1 MDTSLQEDHNKY
13 QKFWPEKGL
22 CPNIHVGKL
31 TAFFIH
37 PGWLNVQ
44 HVAGAMHVNSP
55 VHMCAIKHCISLEID
70 SF

>member
-13 QKFWPEKGL
+13 LKLWPEIGL
-22 CPNIHVGKL
+22 CPNIGKL

-44 HVAGAMHVNSP
+44 HVAGAMHVNSS